1 MPTGN
6 LESVS
11 LLAPGFLG
19 LNTQDSQVG
28 LSSGYATQ
36 ADNITIDKGGRMT
49 SRKGHKLL
57 NSEEEEIATLG
68 NNYIESIWRHDL
80 IDGRSFYL
88 ANGNNRMFKGVEAPS
103 IGTRNF
109 LSELD
114 DITPSGVDIQGSRW
128 QMQTLPEGAGSN
140 AKIWTIATQ
149 SKNPALAFNVTG
161 VDTKWAE
168 IEKKPLGVT
177 TFDPDA
183 CLSAY
188 GRIWTAGI
196 SENPFT
202 IFYSDLLDPTNFN
215 SDNAGILDISSV
227 VGNND
232 TIVGMAQHNDFLVIF
247 CKDNIVIYKGAENPD
262 TMSLE
267 DVITGVGCLS
277 RDSIKAT
284 GTDLIFM
291 SKSGVRSLTRTI
303 QEKSMPMREL
313 TLNMRDELTEWI
325 RYENNPENIRAGYC
339 ENNAYYLITLPLNR
353 KMIYIDLRMPM
364 ENGSARCTTWA
375 LTNGNLFS
383 CFFDDTP
390 KRDFLI
396 GIKGGIAKYEGN
408 TDDFESYDIVYRSS
422 SSDLGG
428 QGQTIVKFGK
438 RADLIIE
445 GAKQQDFVLKYG
457 YDYTRNPRKVVVD
470 RDLGTGVYARYSM
483 PTSLYG
489 VSKYSPIGIGIHRV
503 KVPLGGSGDSFYFGM
518 EATIYDE
525 LLSIQ
530 KIDVFLKTGK
540 RS

>member
-1 MPTGN
+1 MPTGP
-6 LESVS
+6 LQSVS
-11 LLAPGFLG
+11 LLAPGFMG
-19 LNTQDSQVG
+19 LNTQDTRVG
-28 LSSGYATQ
+28 LSSGYATR
-36 ADNITIDKGGRMT
+36 ANNLVIDKGGRLA
-49 SRKGHKLL
+49 SRQGHEKLNEY
-57 NSEEEEIATLG
+57 NSDLDD
-68 NNYIESIWRHDL
+68 NYIESMWRHDL
-80 IDGRSFYL
+80 VGGRKFYL
-88 ANGNNRMFKGVEAPS
+88 CNGNNKMFRGKELGGS
-103 IGTRNF
+103 RNA
-109 LSELD
+109 LNELV
-114 DITPSGVDIQGSRW
+114 DITPAGVSIDRSRW
-128 QMQTLPEGAGSN
+128 QMQSLPEGAGSN

-149 SKNPALAFNVTG
+149 KDNPALAFSVVGATLKWEKIT
-161 VDTKWAE
+161 DTP
-168 IEKKPLGVT
+168 IGVT
-177 TFDPDA
+177 DFDPDA

-188 GRIWTAGI
+188 GRIWTAGL

-202 IFYSDLLDPTNFN
+202 IFYSDLLDTTNFN

-262 TMSLE
+262 NMSLE

-339 ENNAYYLITLPLNR
+339 EDNAYYLITLPLNR

-364 ENGSARCTTWA
+364 ENGSARCTTWS
-375 LTNGNLFS
+375 LSDGTLFNS
-383 CFFDDTP
+383 FFDDNKTGQ
-390 KRDFLI
+390 FLM
-396 GIKGGIAKYEGN
+396 GVPGGVAYYTGN
-408 TDDFESYDIVYRSS
+408 TDNGNSYDITYRSAA
-422 SSDLGG
+422 SDLGG
-428 QGQTIVKFGK
+428 EGQTITKIGK
-438 RADLIIE
+438 RATLTIE
-445 GAKQQDFVLKYG
+445 GAKQQDFTMSYG

-470 RDLGTGVYARYSM
+470 RDLGTGIFPKYAV

-489 VSKYSPIGIGIHRV
+489 KSKYSSVGIGVHRI
-503 KVPLGGSGDSFYFGM
+503 KIPLGGSGESFYFGLD
-518 EATIYDE
+518 ATIRDE
-525 LLSIQ
+525 LISVQ
-530 KIDVFLKTGK
+530 KIDIFLKTGK